1 MRWRRPAC
9 GQCLKRSNPCDYM
22 PQSKRRGTVRP
33 RKGDESESESGGDRS
48 GEADEPPLSPEVP
61 SQPLSRRSS
70 NVERGTTRDGFAPP
84 MLTSERRDIPLLVPA
99 SRLVP
104 GELPVGWVEGV
115 AIMVAVLIV
124 VSISVPGH

>member
-1 MRWRRPAC
+1 
-9 GQCLKRSNPCDYM
+9 
-22 PQSKRRGTVRP
+22 
-33 RKGDESESESGGDRS
+33 
-48 GEADEPPLSPEVP
+48 
-61 SQPLSRRSS
+61 
-70 NVERGTTRDGFAPP
+70 

-124 VSISVPGH
+124 VSISVPGP